1 MGFARDATVSGNGR
15 NKPVNGGHL
24 FSVRSGRVVATGRAV
39 LALFM
44 LASFLLSDRV
54 SPFGNHLVV
63 LLLLANLAWSLL
75 VLGASRNR
83 LLVYR
88 LARTAMFLA
97 AVDFALVT
105 VLLYLTSGADSPF
118 FSPYII
124 LILAATIQ
132 WGSRGALTLGLLTL
146 VAFAPAGWQVM
157 FGHDQSAGAAQVFVL
172 RLGYTMV
179 VFVML
184 MAFGR
189 HVERVV
195 EELSRLS
202 DPLTEVDTDADV
214 APPVR
219 ECLRH
224 ALWVFGAERGMFLW
238 EEQDEP
244 YATLTLLDRE
254 RFETRDLTPGGDDWV
269 APEAAETVFLFHQAS
284 ATTLL
289 RKGRRTL
296 TGPAAPI
303 APALLDQAS
312 FDRALVIPAFTP
324 GLSGWVF
331 VFDHDEPANEDLAVG
346 AMVSAQVSVA
356 LERWDTQRTLRV
368 AAAAEDRVRL
378 SRDLHD
384 GVLQFLAGAGLQID
398 GLNRMDLPEEA
409 RARIATLRQAIADE
423 QHELR
428 GFIST
433 LRPTRNERA
442 APDQPL
448 GEELRQLADRL
459 SRYWTIEVSAVVEP
473 ADLTVPRRVSYD
485 LGRIVRES
493 VANAVRH
500 GGAGRVQVV
509 AAAEGARLAVRIG
522 DDGSGFAFD
531 GVMPADQIERL
542 GGAPRSL
549 HERVRALDGR
559 LELRSSPRGATVV
572 IDMPLG
578 AAG

>member
-1 MGFARDATVSGNGR
+1 M
-15 NKPVNGGHL
+15 
-24 FSVRSGRVVATGRAV
+24 

-44 LASFLLSDRV
+44 LASFLLGDRA
-54 SPFGNHLVV
+54 SQFGDRIVV
-63 LLLLANLAWSLL
+63 LLLFANLAWSLL

-88 LARTAMFLA
+88 LAQAAIFLA
-97 AVDFALVT
+97 AVDFALIT

-118 FSPYII
+118 FSPFII
-124 LILAATIQ
+124 LILGATIQ
-132 WGSRGALTLGLLTL
+132 WGSRGALTAGLLTL
-146 VAFAPAGWQVM
+146 LAFAPAGWQVM
-157 FGHDQSAGAAQVFVL
+157 FGHDRSVGAAQVFVL

-195 EELSRLS
+195 DELSRLS
-202 DPLTEVDTDADV
+202 DPLAEVDPEPDGG
-214 APPVR
+214 PPIR

-244 YATLTLLDRE
+244 NATLTLLNRE
-254 RFETRDLTPGGDDWV
+254 HFETRDLKPGGEDWV
-269 APEAAETVFLFHQAS
+269 APEAADRVFLFHRAS
-284 ATTLL
+284 GTTLM
-289 RKGRRTL
+289 RKGGRVV
-296 TGPAAPI
+296 TGPSRPI
-303 APALLDQAS
+303 AEALVSQAT
-312 FDRALVIPAFTP
+312 FDRALVVPAFTP
-324 GLSGWVF
+324 NLSGWVLI
-331 VFDHDEPANEDLAVG
+331 FDHDEPANEDLAVG

-356 LERWDTQRTLRV
+356 LERWDTQRTLRL

-378 SRDLHD
+378 ARDLHD

-398 GLNRMDLPEEA
+398 GLTRMDLPEEA

-433 LRPTRNERA
+433 LRPSRSERL
-442 APDQPL
+442 APDQLL
-448 GEELRQLADRL
+448 GPELGQLADRL
-459 SRYWTIEVSAVVEP
+459 SRYWTIEVSAAVEP
-473 ADLTVPRRVSYD
+473 PDLTVPRRLAYD

-500 GGAGRVQVV
+500 GGAGRVRVL
-509 AAAEGARLAVRIG
+509 AEAGGTRLGLRIE
-522 DDGSGFAFD
+522 DDGRGFEFQ
-531 GVMPADQIERL
+531 GVMPAEQIERS
-542 GGAPRSL
+542 GGAPSSL
-549 HERVRALDGR
+549 HERVRALQGR
-559 LELRSSPRGATVV
+559 LELRSSPNGATVA

-578 AAG
+578 TA

>member
-1 MGFARDATVSGNGR
+1 M
-15 NKPVNGGHL
+15 NGGHL

-39 LALFM
+39 LAAFL
-44 LASFLLSDRV
+44 LASFLLGARTDIFTDHTV
-54 SPFGNHLVV
+54 IG
-63 LLLLANLAWSLL
+63 LLLANLVWSLL
-75 VLGASRNR
+75 VLVASRNR

-88 LARTAMFLA
+88 LTRAAAVLA
-97 AVDFALVT
+97 AVDFAIFT
-105 VLLYLTSGADSPF
+105 VLLYLTSGADSPY
-118 FSPYII
+118 FSPFII
-124 LILAATIQ
+124 LILGATIQ
-132 WGSRGALTLGLLTL
+132 WGSRGAMTMGLLTL
-146 VAFAPAGWQVM
+146 AAFSPAGWQVL
-157 FGHDQSAGAAQVFVL
+157 FGQDRAAAAAQSFVL
-172 RLGYTMV
+172 RLGYTAV

-202 DPLTEVDTDADV
+202 DPLNESDPERDA
-214 APPVR
+214 APPIR

-244 YATLTLLDRE
+244 YATLTLLDHD
-254 RFETRDLTPGGDDWV
+254 RFETLDLTPGGDDWI
-269 APEAAETVFLFHQAS
+269 APEAAEAVFLFHQSS
-284 ATTLL
+284 AMTLL
-289 RKGRRTL
+289 RRGRRTV
-296 TGPAAPI
+296 TGPPAPI
-303 APALLDQAS
+303 APALLDEVR

-356 LERWDTQRTLRV
+356 LERWDTQRTLRT

-398 GLNRMDLPEEA
+398 SLARMDLPDDA
-409 RARIATLRQAIADE
+409 QARIATLRQAITDE

-433 LRPTRNERA
+433 LRPTRNERVS
-442 APDQPL
+442 PDQPL

-459 SRYWTIEVSAVVEP
+459 SRYWTITVSASVEP
-473 ADLTVPRRVSYD
+473 ADLTVSRRVSYD
-485 LGRIVRES
+485 LSRIVRES

-500 GGAGRVQVV
+500 GGAGRVKVV
-509 AAAEGARLAVRIG
+509 ARADGARLAIRID
-522 DDGSGFAFD
+522 DDGAGFNFE
-531 GVMPADQIERL
+531 GVMPAEQIERQ

-549 HERVRALDGR
+549 HERVRAIDGR
-559 LELRSSPRGATVV
+559 LELRSSRQGATVV
-572 IDMPLG
+572 IDIPLG
-578 AAG
+578 AA

>member
-1 MGFARDATVSGNGR
+1 MGLARDAAASG
-15 NKPVNGGHL
+15 KAEQSPVNGGHL
-24 FSVRSGRVVATGRAV
+24 FSVRSSRVVATGRAV
-39 LALFM
+39 LAVFM
-44 LASFLLSDRV
+44 LVSFLLGARASPVVDRAV
-54 SPFGNHLVV
+54 MV
-63 LLLLANLAWSLL
+63 LLLANLAWSLL

-83 LLVYR
+83 ILVYR
-88 LARTAMFLA
+88 LTRGA
-97 AVDFALVT
+97 AVLAGADLAVFT
-105 VLLYLTSGADSPF
+105 VLLYLTSGADSPY
-118 FSPYII
+118 FSPFII
-124 LILAATIQ
+124 LILGATIQ
-132 WGSRGALTLGLLTL
+132 WGSRGAMTMGLLTL
-146 VAFAPAGWQVM
+146 AVFAPAGWQVM
-157 FGHDQSAGAAQVFVL
+157 FGQDRGAAAAQAFVL
-172 RLGYTMV
+172 RLGYTAV

-184 MAFGR
+184 IAFGR

-202 DPLTEVDTDADV
+202 DPLTESDPEEDAG
-214 APPVR
+214 PPIR

-244 YATLTLLDRE
+244 YATLTLLDHD
-254 RFETRDLTPGGDDWV
+254 RFETRDLTPGGDDWI
-269 APEAAETVFLFHQAS
+269 APEAAEAVFLFHQGS
-284 ATTLL
+284 AITLL
-289 RKGRRTL
+289 RKGRRTV
-296 TGPAAPI
+296 TGPPAPMAA
-303 APALLDQAS
+303 ALLAQAR

-356 LERWDTQRTLRV
+356 LERWDTQRTLRA

-378 SRDLHD
+378 ARDLHD
-384 GVLQFLAGAGLQID
+384 GVLQFLAGAGLHLD
-398 GLNRMDLPEEA
+398 SLNRMDLPSEA
-409 RARIATLRQAIADE
+409 EARIATLRQAIADE
-423 QHELR
+423 RHELR

-433 LRPTRNERA
+433 LRPTGNERA

-448 GEELRQLADRL
+448 GEELRQLAARL
-459 SRYWTIEVSAVVEP
+459 SRYWTIEVSATVEP
-473 ADLTVPRRVSYD
+473 SGLTVPRRIAYD

-500 GGAGRVQVV
+500 GGARRVRVT
-509 AAAEGARLAVRIG
+509 AAADGPRLAVRIE
-522 DDGSGFAFD
+522 DDGAGFAFE

-549 HERVRALDGR
+549 HERVRALGGR
-559 LELRSSPRGATVV
+559 LELRSGREGATVV

-578 AAG
+578 AA